1 MNPITPCL
9 WFDGQAEEAAE
20 FYVSVFPDSEVRSV
34 SRYGEGAPFLAGT
47 ALVVDFVINGMPFQ
61 ALNGGPQ
68 FTFSEAIS
76 FVVDAPTQAE
86 IDRYW
91 DVLTAN
97 GGEPGMCGWLKD
109 KYGLSWQVVP
119 LVLGELMSDPDP
131 EKSARVMNAMLQM
144 RKLDIAALHAAY
156 DSP

>member
-34 SRYGEGAPFLAGT
+34 SRYGEGAPFPPGT
-47 ALVVDFVINGMPFQ
+47 ALVVDFFINGMPFQ

-76 FVVDAPTQAE
+76 LVVDAPTQAE

-119 LVLGELMSDPDP
+119 LVLGELMRS
-131 EKSARVMNAMLQM
+131 EERRVGKEW
-144 RKLDIAALHAAY
+144 RGRG
-156 DSP
+156 